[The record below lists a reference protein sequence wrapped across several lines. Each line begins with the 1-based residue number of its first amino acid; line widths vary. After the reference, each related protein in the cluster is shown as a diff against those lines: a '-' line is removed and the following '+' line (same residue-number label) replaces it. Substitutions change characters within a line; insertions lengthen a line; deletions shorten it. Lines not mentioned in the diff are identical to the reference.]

1 MGLFNTTYFGKKK
14 GKKKLSLSGI
24 KPELKKGIDRVDL
37 ELQELQKQREK
48 MSKAVEPDPVTG
60 DRKYW
65 GDFKKALRDS
75 VRKKKQ

>member
-1 MGLFNTTYFGKKK
+1 MGMFEYFGKRKK
-14 GKKKLSLSGI
+14 KKKLSLSGI
-24 KPELKKGIDRVDL
+24 KPELKKGIDRDIL
-37 ELQELQKQREK
+37 DLQKQREK
-48 MSKAVEPDPVTG
+48 MNKAVSVDPVTG